1 MHKRCEAAQP
11 SESRKGRRVLA
22 RALAVDLREVKTG
35 AARGEDGVLKATGTI
50 TEPPPGRD
58 FTTIGADGDLY

>member
-1 MHKRCEAAQP
+1 MRKRRESGQRSEAH
-11 SESRKGRRVLA
+11 EGRRVLA
-22 RALAVDLREVKTG
+22 RALAADLREVKIG
-35 AARGEDGVLKATGTI
+35 AARGKDDFLKATGTV

>member
-1 MHKRCEAAQP
+1 MRKRRESGQP
-11 SESRKGRRVLA
+11 SEVHEGHRVLA
-22 RALAVDLREVKTG
+22 RALAADLREVRIGGGRKG
-35 AARGEDGVLKATGTI
+35 DGVLRITGTV

>member
-11 SESRKGRRVLA
+11 SESREGHRVLA

-35 AARGEDGVLKATGTI
+35 AARGDNGVLRATGTI